1 MNTLRTNFEKAG
13 QFFEADQAKQR
24 VTKLKDALSK
34 KKLLTLTERHN
45 TEVPSL
51 LLHLIS
57 LSHIYSKAEREIGG
71 GVPER
76 DRHVQRIL
84 AAEN

>member
-34 KKLLTLTERHN
+34 KKLLSLTERHN
-45 TEVPSL
+45 AEVFASPILIHLGLRETER
-51 LLHLIS
+51 
-57 LSHIYSKAEREIGG
+57 KT
-71 GVPER
+71 
-76 DRHVQRIL
+76 
-84 AAEN
+84 